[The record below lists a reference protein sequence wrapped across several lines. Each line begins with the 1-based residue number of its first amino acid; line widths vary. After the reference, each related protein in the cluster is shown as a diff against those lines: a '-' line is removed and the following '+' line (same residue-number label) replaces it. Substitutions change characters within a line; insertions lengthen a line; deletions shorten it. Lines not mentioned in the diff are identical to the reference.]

1 MTSLESNRAF
11 DAIVIGAGSAGC
23 VVAARKAA
31 AGQQVVLLEAGPD
44 YRPSELPEELRTLSL
59 PVTWPHD
66 WRDQVTSIRDRGLKY
81 MRGRVTGGSSAT
93 NGSVALRAEPPDFD
107 IWPRGWHWPDMLPYF
122 CRIERDLDFGDRP
135 WHGDSGPIPVV
146 RWPRATWSAM
156 QSAYHD
162 ACVAVG
168 FPTCADHNEPLTS
181 GIGAIPMNR
190 VERLR
195 QSNLLVYL
203 EPARAYSNL
212 HVRGGAHVR
221 RIIIEHGRA
230 VGVELVDGEQVRAR
244 DVVLCAGVVQNPLL
258 LWRSGI
264 GPAERVRAMGVEAL
278 VDLPHVGFN
287 VTDHLVVSTYASI
300 DADSLA
306 NTVHSIQTIL
316 RLSSTD
322 SHRAHDLQLTPF
334 GRRNEHGQA
343 ELVQTVALQLP
354 NGAGSITPTSADP
367 AAPPLIAWP
376 FAADADNV
384 RRLRE
389 GWRTSLHIAD
399 ATGLVTDRARLDADL
414 ATTDTELN
422 ELIARDHTAFYH
434 GVGSCRMGID
444 PSSSV
449 VDPQCGVWK
458 VDGLR
463 IVDTSVAP
471 AVPRANTHLLA
482 TAIAERA
489 LDLAI

>member
-1 MTSLESNRAF
+1 MNSAVF
-11 DAIVIGAGSAGC
+11 DTIVIGAGSAGC
-23 VVAARKAA
+23 VVAARTAA
-31 AGQQVVLLEAGPD
+31 SGKQVLLLEAGPD
-44 YRPSELPEELRTLSL
+44 YRADELPDELRTLSL

-66 WRDQVTSIRDRGLKY
+66 WRDQVTSINDRGLKY

-107 IWPRGWHWPDMLPYF
+107 TWPRGWRWPDMLPYF
-122 CRIERDLDFGDRP
+122 CRIEHDLDFGDRP
-135 WHGDSGPIPVV
+135 WHGDAGPIPVV
-146 RWPRATWSAM
+146 RWPRATWSGL

-168 FPTCADHNEPLTS
+168 FPICADHNEPHTS
-181 GIGAIPMNR
+181 GIGPIPMNR

-203 EPARAYSNL
+203 EPARANPNL
-212 HVRGGAHVR
+212 TVRGNAHVR
-221 RIIIEHGRA
+221 RLIIEGGRA
-230 VGVELVDGEQVRAR
+230 TGVELVDDEQLRAR
-244 DVVLCAGVVQNPLL
+244 DVVLSAGVVQNPLL
-258 LWRSGI
+258 LWRLGI
-264 GPAERVRAMGVEAL
+264 GPADRVRSLGVEPL

-287 VTDHLVVSTYASI
+287 VTDHLVVSTYAPI
-300 DADSLA
+300 DADALA

-316 RLSSTD
+316 RLSSSD
-322 SHRAHDLQLTPF
+322 SYRAHDLQLTPF

-354 NGAGSITPTSADP
+354 NGAASITPTSADP
-367 AAPPLIAWP
+367 SAPPLISWP
-376 FAADADNV
+376 FAADVDNV

-389 GWRTSLHIAD
+389 GWRTSLEIAN
-399 ATGLVTDRARLDADL
+399 ATGLVTDRARVDEDLSMSDDDLDA
-414 ATTDTELN
+414 
-422 ELIARDHTAFYH
+422 LIARDHTAFYH
-434 GVGSCRMGID
+434 GVGSCRIGID

-449 VDPQCGVWK
+449 VDPQCGVWN
-458 VDGLR
+458 VEGLR
-463 IVDTSVAP
+463 IIDASVAP

-489 LDLAI
+489 LDICL

>member
-1 MTSLESNRAF
+1 VTAAAF
-11 DAIVIGAGSAGC
+11 DTIVIGAGSAGC
-23 VVAARKAA
+23 VVAART
-31 AGQQVVLLEAGPD
+31 AGDGQRVLLLEAGPD
-44 YRPSELPEELRTLSL
+44 YRPDELPDELRTLSL

-107 IWPRGWHWPDMLPYF
+107 AWPRGWRWPDMLPYF
-122 CRIERDLDFGDRP
+122 CRIEHDLDFGDRP
-135 WHGDSGPIPVV
+135 WHGNAGPIPVV
-146 RWPRATWSAM
+146 RWPRATWSGL
-156 QSAYHD
+156 QCAYHD

-168 FPTCADHNEPLTS
+168 FPACADHNEPHTS
-181 GIGAIPMNR
+181 GIGPIPMNR
-190 VERLR
+190 VQRLR

-203 EPARAYSNL
+203 EPARANPNL
-212 HVRGGAHVR
+212 IVRGDAHVR
-221 RIIIEHGRA
+221 RIIVERGRA
-230 VGVELVDGEQVRAR
+230 VGVELVDGELLRAAE
-244 DVVLCAGVVQNPLL
+244 VVLSAGVVQNPLL

-264 GPAERVRAMGVEAL
+264 GPADRVRSIGIEPL

-287 VTDHLVVSTYASI
+287 VTDHLVVSSYAPI
-300 DADSLA
+300 DADALA

-322 SHRAHDLQLTPF
+322 SYRAHDLQLTPF

-354 NGAGSITPTSADP
+354 NGAGSITPTSSDP
-367 AAPPLIAWP
+367 ASAPLIAWP

-389 GWRTSLHIAD
+389 GWRTSLEIAN
-399 ATGLVTDRARLDADL
+399 ATGLVTDRAHVDRDL
-414 ATTDTELN
+414 AMTDDDLD

-434 GVGSCRMGID
+434 GVGSCRMGVD
-444 PSSSV
+444 PTSSV
-449 VDPQCGVWK
+449 VDPHCAVWN

-463 IVDTSVAP
+463 IIDASIVPT
-471 AVPRANTHLLA
+471 VPRANTHLLA

-489 LDLAI
+489 LDLSP